1 MFNELYLKSD
11 ISKSFYRKRRKFMK
25 AYNGKILRVNL
36 KAGTTKTENLDLDMA
51 KKFIGARG
59 IGAKYLMD
67 EVDPKVDPL
76 SPANKLIIAAGPATG
91 SMFPTGGRYMVI
103 TKSPLT
109 GTIAFANSGGFWGV
123 EFKKTGYDAIIV
135 EEASDKPVYLYMD
148 GNTVELRDASNL
160 WGKTTIATTEALHE
174 VHGKD
179 SRVLCI
185 APGGEN
191 LSMIASIMNEE
202 DRAAGRGG
210 VGAVMGSK
218 NLKAVVCKGNAD
230 YSYANEEKA
239 KELNKDKIAK
249 LRAHPVA
256 GTGLPTYGTAV
267 LVNIINENGVL
278 PTKNFQL
285 SHYEDAEKISG
296 ETLAEKHLVRKA
308 ACYRCP
314 MACARIVKNDEGKEI
329 GGPEYETIWA
339 FGADCFNNDLIA
351 ISRANELCNEYGIDT
366 ISAGA
371 TIACAMELYE
381 KGLIKD
387 EHIAADGL
395 SLKWGDGDSMYK
407 WVEKMGKSEGFG
419 KDLAMGS
426 YRLAEKYGAPELS
439 MTVKKM
445 ELPAYDPRG
454 IQGQGVSYATSTRGG
469 CHVKGYMI
477 APEILGNPEKLDR
490 VVVEGK
496 GAYAHVFHDL
506 TAVVDALGMCVFTT
520 FGLGTEDFVDIANA
534 CLGEDY
540 FTDKTLLEAG
550 ERIFNL
556 EKLFNI
562 KAGFGKA
569 DDTLPKRLLEEP
581 IANGPSKG
589 QTSKLD
595 IVLPDYYKSRGWDEN
610 GVPTPETLKR
620 LGL

>member
-1 MFNELYLKSD
+1 
-11 ISKSFYRKRRKFMK
+11 MK

-36 KAGTTKTENLDLDMA
+36 GAGSILPENLDVEMA
-51 KKFIGARG
+51 KKYIGARG
-59 IGAKYLMD
+59 IGAKYLYD
-67 EVDPKVDPL
+67 EVDANVDPL
-76 SPANKLIIAAGPATG
+76 SPANKMIIAAGPVTG
-91 SMFPTGGRYMVI
+91 SHFPTGGRYMVI

-109 GTIAFANSGGFWGV
+109 DTIAFANSGGYWGV
-123 EFKKTGYDAIIV
+123 EFKKTGYDAIIL
-135 EEASDKPVYLYMD
+135 EDKADKPVYLYITD
-148 GNTVELRDASNL
+148 DKLEIKDASAL
-160 WGKTTIATTEALHE
+160 WGKTSIETTEALQE
-174 VHGKD
+174 IHGKD
-179 SRVLCI
+179 HRVLCI
-185 APGGEN
+185 APSGET
-191 LSMIASIMNEE
+191 LSMISAVMNDE

-218 NLKAVVCKGNAD
+218 NVKAIVVKGSQAFEYAD
-230 YSYANEEKA
+230 EEKM
-239 KELNKDKIAK
+239 KELNREKIKK
-249 LRAHPVA
+249 LREHPVA

-285 SHYEDAEKISG
+285 SYYDKAEDISG
-296 ETLAEKHLVRKA
+296 ETLAEKYLVKKS

-314 MACARIVKNDEGKEI
+314 IVCGRVVKNKEGKEI

-339 FGADCFNNDLIA
+339 FGSDCFNNDLDA
-351 ISRANELCNEYGIDT
+351 INQANELCNEMGLDT

-381 KGLIKD
+381 KGFIKD
-387 EHIAADGL
+387 EHIKADGL
-395 SLKWGDGDSMYK
+395 DLSWGNRDTIIK
-407 WVEKMGKSEGFG
+407 AVELMGRGIGFG

-439 MTVKKM
+439 MSVKKM

-454 IQGQGVSYATSTRGG
+454 IQGQGVSYATSNRGG

-490 VVVEGK
+490 TTVEGK
-496 GAYAHVFHDL
+496 GAYAKLFHDL

-520 FGLGTEDFVDIANA
+520 FGLGLDDYVDIANS
-534 CLGEDY
+534 CYGEAVHTADS
-540 FTDKTLLEAG
+540 LLEAG
-550 ERIFNL
+550 ERIYNL
-556 EKLFNI
+556 EKLYNM
-562 KAGFGKA
+562 KAGFTAA

-581 IANGPSKG
+581 IQNGPSKG
-589 QTSKLD
+589 QLSRLD
-595 IVLPDYYKSRGWDEN
+595 EVLPEYYAARGWDVKTGE
-610 GVPTPETLKR
+610 PTPETLAR